1 MNGHFTLLRSTSICE
16 ICGNKSDIK
25 LVTDTYGQE
34 GMCFSSGTSCASVA
48 KASNLIKYFFF
59 CLFLD
64 GS

>member
-1 MNGHFTLLRSTSICE
+1 MDKKE
-16 ICGNKSDIK
+16 
-25 LVTDTYGQE
+25 
-34 GMCFSSGTSCASVA
+34 CAFQVAPAVPQFA